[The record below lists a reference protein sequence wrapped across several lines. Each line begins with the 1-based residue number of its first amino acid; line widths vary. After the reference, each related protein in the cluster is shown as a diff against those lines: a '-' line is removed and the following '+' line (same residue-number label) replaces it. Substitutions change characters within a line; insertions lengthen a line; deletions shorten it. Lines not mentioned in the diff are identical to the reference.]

1 MRLATLVTDKL
12 LDFGRRNWCTVCVC
26 CVCVCCVVLCVCVC
40 HVYVGETVR
49 ETVASCTYVYN
60 LQIYLLPH
68 HCMSFSIDLLQE
80 IDVNS
85 AEYKAKVREGSCY

>member
-1 MRLATLVTDKL
+1 M
-12 LDFGRRNWCTVCVC
+12 
-26 CVCVCCVVLCVCVC
+26 CVCVSCVRGRDSERDSSFVHIC
-40 HVYVGETVR
+40 
-49 ETVASCTYVYN
+49 N
-60 LQIYLLPH
+60 LQIYLLTH